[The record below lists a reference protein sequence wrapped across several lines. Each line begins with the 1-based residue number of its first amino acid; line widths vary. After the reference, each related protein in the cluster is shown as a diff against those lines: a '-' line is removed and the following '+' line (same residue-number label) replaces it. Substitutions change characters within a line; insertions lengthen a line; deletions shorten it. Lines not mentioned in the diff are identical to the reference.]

1 MRKIASFQGV
11 PVIVKQKETAMEFNE
26 ELLKE
31 LTLLR
36 QTLEQIAAS
45 LEDLNDTLD
54 IALLGEDFDEEM
66 DDAGMLSWND
76 EDFAFDGDMEE
87 TEES

>member
-1 MRKIASFQGV
+1 
-11 PVIVKQKETAMEFNE
+11 MECNE

-76 EDFAFDGDMEE
+76 EDFAFDGDTEE